1 MVKRCSK
8 CNTDNPID
16 AKYCRW
22 CGMLLIQ
29 SGGPKVKESSP
40 SGTQSERT
48 GTVAK
53 VVFSI
58 AIIALAIYLIYVFNM
73 VGKTGV
79 IVGAGGVLR
88 EIWKSS

>member
-1 MVKRCSK
+1 M
-8 CNTDNPID
+8 
-16 AKYCRW
+16 
-22 CGMLLIQ
+22 
-29 SGGPKVKESSP
+29 KESSP

-58 AIIALAIYLIYVFNM
+58 VIIALAIYLIYVFNM

-79 IVGAGGVLR
+79 IVGAGGVLGFEVTGYLLQQLVKSVR
-88 EIWKSS
+88 EAKEYRKELGL

>member
-1 MVKRCSK
+1 M
-8 CNTDNPID
+8 
-16 AKYCRW
+16 
-22 CGMLLIQ
+22 
-29 SGGPKVKESSP
+29 KESSP

-58 AIIALAIYLIYVFNM
+58 VIIALAIYLIYVFNM

-88 EIWKSS
+88 LSLIHI

>member
-1 MVKRCSK
+1 MR
-8 CNTDNPID
+8 NI
-16 AKYCRW
+16 A
-22 CGMLLIQ
+22 
-29 SGGPKVKESSP
+29 

-58 AIIALAIYLIYVFNM
+58 VIIALAIYLIYVFNM

>member
-22 CGMLLIQ
+22 CRMLLIQ
-29 SGGPKVKESSP
+29 SGGPKEKESSP
-40 SGTQSERT
+40 SGIQSERT

-58 AIIALAIYLIYVFNM
+58 VIIALAIYLIYVFNM

-79 IVGAGGVLR
+79 IVGVGGVLR

>member
-22 CGMLLIQ
+22 CRMLLIQ
-29 SGGPKVKESSP
+29 SGGAKVKEYSP
-40 SGTQSERT
+40 SGIQSERT

-58 AIIALAIYLIYVFNM
+58 VIIALAIYLIYVCNM

-79 IVGAGGVLR
+79 IVGVGGVLR

>member
-1 MVKRCSK
+1 M
-8 CNTDNPID
+8 
-16 AKYCRW
+16 
-22 CGMLLIQ
+22 
-29 SGGPKVKESSP
+29 KESSP

-58 AIIALAIYLIYVFNM
+58 VIIALAIYLIYVFNM

-79 IVGAGGVLR
+79 IVGGVAFCVKYGKVLR
-88 EIWKSS
+88 SL

>member
-1 MVKRCSK
+1 MVKRCSN
-8 CNTDNPID
+8 CSTDNPID

-22 CGMLLIQ
+22 CGMLLMQ
-29 SGGPKVKESSP
+29 SGGPKVKESST

-58 AIIALAIYLIYVFNM
+58 VIIALAIYLIYVFNM